1 MWSVY
6 TLNREQKLLKASDF
20 ENLDVN
26 NDAEA
31 LTQTILLMREE
42 QIETVMNRWDNVA
55 GA

>member
-31 LTQTILLMREE
+31 LTQSNYFTHEGEANRNCDE
-42 QIETVMNRWDNVA
+42 QM
-55 GA
+55 G